1 TKHAAMKVF
10 MKIFLL
16 NLLFATRLFSQAEEF
31 GVASY
36 YSDLFHGKP
45 TASGELYDKDK
56 LTCAHKTLPFGTIVK
71 ITRQDNK
78 KSVEVKVNDR
88 GPFISGRVVEISKA
102 AAHRLDLVNDGS
114 ASVSVE
120 VVKSAGESLAS
131 KPAEQPK
138 EYQATQPAIKKETQ
152 PAPKKETTAEKTA
165 AASDKPK
172 ETTKTKEAAAQSKQ
186 AAKPKET
193 PKAASATSEKLTA
206 KGGTEK
212 KIPAKTAAAKT
223 AAKTAAK
230 LVKDQDYKQYDLYQ
244 IELRR
249 PEKKGFGV
257 QVAMLSSEDALLKK
271 IAELQGDWFDNILVS
286 VEQGKKKE
294 TQYKVILGPFDDEKS
309 AQAYKA
315 SLKTK
320 KKIDGFVINLADMNK
335 DVKKN

>member
-1 TKHAAMKVF
+1 MKVF